1 MRGLFPKKKSRLSPQ
16 GKVIAA
22 AHALLDTMEGR
33 LDEQAAGRRLLEEV
47 SRKPQQL
54 KLIPSNE
61 SRSGQGG
68 RLRPLLP
75 RSSA

>member
-16 GKVIAA
+16 GKAIAV

-33 LDEQAAGRRLLEEV
+33 LDEQAAGRRLREEV
-47 SRKPQQL
+47 GRKPQQL

-61 SRSGQGG
+61 SRSGQGV
-68 RLRPLLP
+68 RLRHFLP